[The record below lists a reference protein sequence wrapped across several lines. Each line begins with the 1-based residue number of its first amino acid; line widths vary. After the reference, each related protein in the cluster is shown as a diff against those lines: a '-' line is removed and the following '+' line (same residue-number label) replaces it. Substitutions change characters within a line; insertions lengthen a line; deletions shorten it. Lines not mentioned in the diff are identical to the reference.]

1 MTTKRRAR
9 RDHLKKH
16 PSPLSTSLENLDLEP
31 LQRFLFFYPLLPLS
45 SQEHAPHEPHAA
57 ATPGKVYERV
67 GKEFK
72 PSQKVRE
79 LREREREREREKSAE
94 KERKNSALS
103 DFRVPCTFPFLK
115 TKNRLPATGR
125 ISARP
130 RSGRW
135 SRKATWTKWYGV
147 FSFFFFRSEF
157 FFLLLFFRFD
167 SETSQKKKLD
177 LPLSIT
183 DQGAKVATE
192 WPEGMENDSE
202 AVYGSE
208 EEESSGGA
216 TGTEKEHEE
225 EHEEEHGSGES
236 EPASTAETAESP
248 RGSSAEAG
256 PEEAEAEVSE
266 QEQSAELEHEAD
278 VSEEAEAEEEEHEA
292 EEGDEEGE
300 PSDEEAM
307 EEEAA
312 APAAKAAARRQAPAK
327 GRFFSPLF

>member
-1 MTTKRRAR
+1 MQGHAQGDGQERR
-9 RDHLKKH
+9 
-16 PSPLSTSLENLDLEP
+16 PGQSGTES
-31 LQRFLFFYPLLPLS
+31 FLFSF
-45 SQEHAPHEPHAA
+45 
-57 ATPGKVYERV
+57 
-67 GKEFK
+67 F
-72 PSQKVRE
+72 
-79 LREREREREREKSAE
+79 
-94 KERKNSALS
+94 
-103 DFRVPCTFPFLK
+103 VP
-115 TKNRLPATGR
+115 
-125 ISARP
+125 
-130 RSGRW
+130 
-135 SRKATWTKWYGV
+135 
-147 FSFFFFRSEF
+147 SFFFFF
-157 FFLLLFFRFD
+157 FFSDSTQKLLK
-167 SETSQKKKLD
+167 KKKLD

-192 WPEGMENDSE
+192 WPEGMETDSE
-202 AVYGSE
+202 AVYGSA

-266 QEQSAELEHEAD
+266 QEQSAELEHESD

-327 GRFFSPLF
+327 GRFFFPSLLKFFEAFDESFSHHPLSSPASKSTSRARREESSGEEGPGEAARRGRGREELVLPFFSILFPSFR

>member
-1 MTTKRRAR
+1 LYLPFSKN
-9 RDHLKKH
+9 KKQVAG
-16 PSPLSTSLENLDLEP
+16 NWKNKCK
-31 LQRFLFFYPLLPLS
+31 
-45 SQEHAPHEPHAA
+45 
-57 ATPGKVYERV
+57 AT
-67 GKEFK
+67 
-72 PSQKVRE
+72 
-79 LREREREREREKSAE
+79 LREMVK
-94 KERKNSALS
+94 KGDLDK
-103 DFRVPCTFPFLK
+103 VV
-115 TKNRLPATGR
+115 
-125 ISARP
+125 
-130 RSGRW
+130 RSL
-135 SRKATWTKWYGV
+135 
-147 FSFFFFRSEF
+147 F
-157 FFLLLFFRFD
+157 FFLFSFRVFFSSSFFPIRLRNF
-167 SETSQKKKLD
+167 SKKKKLD

-192 WPEGMENDSE
+192 WPEGMETDSE

-225 EHEEEHGSGES
+225 EHEEEHGSGEL

-327 GRFFSPLF
+327 GRFFFPSLLKFFEAFDESFSHHPLSSPASKSTFRARREESSGEEGPGEAARRGRGREELVLPFFSILFPSFR